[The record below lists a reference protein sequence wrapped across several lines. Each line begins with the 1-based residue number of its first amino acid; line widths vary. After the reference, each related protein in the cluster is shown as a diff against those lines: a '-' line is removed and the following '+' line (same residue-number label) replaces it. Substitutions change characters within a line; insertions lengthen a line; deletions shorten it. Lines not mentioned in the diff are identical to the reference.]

1 MSTGTFS
8 IDELT
13 KTLHV
18 YYEEDKFVSVLL
30 LFSCRTREHV
40 HVVCTSWFYQEIFV
54 NCIIC
59 VFTSSSYRIQV
70 LVLWRETEELRVRV
84 IAFNATF
91 NNISGI
97 SCRSVLLVEET
108 GVPRVN
114 HRPAANHWQIVSHN
128 VVSSIP
134 RHSNSQR

>member
-1 MSTGTFS
+1 MNWQKRYMFITKRTSLYQSCFHFLVVRANTYMSFVRPDFS
-8 IDELT
+8 L
-13 KTLHV
+13 
-18 YYEEDKFVSVLL
+18 
-30 LFSCRTREHV
+30 
-40 HVVCTSWFYQEIFV
+40 FYQEIFV